1 MGTRLRRDFGTA
13 LLTLVL
19 LIPGTARAEE
29 FSACWVTSRLD
40 PSRLEQVQVTR
51 CRVAGGRI
59 VDYASDSDVPG
70 VLYPNI
76 GTDLVGECWYYT
88 SRTTQ
93 YVILALYGDGSA
105 EVGWDPDSGGI
116 IALGPRLPRCSSEPT
131 EASQPVAEA
140 WEYVI
145 SYIHPPPILDVNPR
159 SGDGITGLAT
169 FVGVAVPADHRAR
182 ITTTGGTVLELFVEV
197 STVIVDWGD
206 GTVDTYPATP
216 QALAGY
222 PDGIASHI
230 YETKNPDYMI
240 TVSYDWTA
248 RWRIIGGPWQPLP
261 VPNTTTSIPYPVAE
275 IISDLTG

>member
-1 MGTRLRRDFGTA
+1 MGAGLRVGLITA
-13 LLTLVL
+13 LLVTG
-19 LIPGTARAEE
+19 IASSSGAEE
-29 FSACWVTSRLD
+29 FSACWVVEERHPLTGELA
-40 PSRLEQVQVTR
+40 QVTR

-88 SRTTQ
+88 SRVTQ
-93 YVILALYGDGSA
+93 YVILAVYGDGSA

-116 IALGPRLPRCSSEPT
+116 IALGPRLPRCTSEPT

-182 ITTTGGTVLELFVEV
+182 ITTAGGTVLELFVEV
-197 STVIVDWGD
+197 SAVIVDWGD
-206 GTVDTYPATP
+206 GTIDTYPATA
-216 QALAGY
+216 QVLAGY

-230 YETKNPDYMI
+230 YETKNPGYII

-248 RWRIIGGPWQPLP
+248 RWRILSGPWQPLP
-261 VPNTTTSIPYPVAE
+261 VPNTTTAIPYPVAE